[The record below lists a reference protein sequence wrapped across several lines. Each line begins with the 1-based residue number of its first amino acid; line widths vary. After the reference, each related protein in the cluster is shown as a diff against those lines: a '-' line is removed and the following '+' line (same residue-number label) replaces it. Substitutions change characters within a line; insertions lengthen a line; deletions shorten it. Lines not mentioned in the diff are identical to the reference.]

1 MPATKKRTAINTT
14 AGAVDMFKSAQFSIA
29 PPSMLTRDIEKMY
42 FGQITRSREAATWSE
57 LDITNAAL
65 LSITLAQLQ
74 DSNESIARDGI
85 TTKND
90 RGTPVISP
98 WVSAKSQLAA
108 QVLSLQRS
116 LGLSASQRGAAS
128 GEQRQ
133 RNSREI
139 ETRAVLEA
147 TSKNSL
153 LAGFDDDLL

>member
-1 MPATKKRTAINTT
+1 MPTTKNRTASNTT
-14 AGAVDMFKSAQFSIA
+14 QGAIERFGAAQISIA
-29 PPSMLTRDIEKMY
+29 PPSMLTREIEKMY
-42 FGQITRSREAATWSE
+42 FGQITRSREASIWSE
-57 LDITNAAL
+57 LDIVNASL
-65 LSITLAQLQ
+65 LAVTLAQLQ
-74 DSNESIARDGI
+74 DSNDAIARDGI

-98 WVSAKSQLAA
+98 WVSAKSQLAS

-133 RNSREI
+133 RNVREI
-139 ETRAVLEA
+139 ETRGILEK
-147 TSKNSL
+147 TKRNSL

>member
-14 AGAVDMFKSAQFSIA
+14 AGAIEMFSSAQAVIVSPTI
-29 PPSMLTRDIEKMY
+29 LTRESERMY
-42 FGQITRSREAATWSE
+42 FGQVTRSRETGTWSE

-74 DSNESIARDGI
+74 DANDAIARDGI

-98 WVSAKSQLAA
+98 WVSAKSQLAS

-133 RNSREI
+133 RNGREI
-139 ETRAVLEA
+139 ETRSVLEK
-147 TSKNSL
+147 TKRNSL